1 MKLGRFRL
9 GMRTI
14 KTAIAVMLCI
24 LLFHFL
30 DRGQP
35 LIAALSAVFSLRQ
48 DLTTTLSFG
57 RSRILGNSIGGGTA
71 IFYFLTKQYFHH
83 DFLIELLVLPAL
95 VMFIIVISD
104 GINNN
109 SGIISGI
116 ATMLLITLS
125 VPQGESIIF
134 ALDRVLDTF
143 IGTLI
148 ALMINFVIRPPEI
161 EKEEE
166 IIEDLA
172 VLKQKEADLQAMLHD
187 VQGAISEQEKDKQ

>member
-1 MKLGRFRL
+1 MQFGRFRL

-24 LLFHFL
+24 LLFRFL
-30 DRGQP
+30 NRGQP

-57 RSRILGNSIGGGTA
+57 KSRVLGNSIGGATA
-71 IFYFLTKQYFHH
+71 IIYFFMKQYFHN

-95 VMFIIVISD
+95 VAFIIVLSD

-125 VPQGESIIF
+125 VPQGESFIF

-148 ALMINFVIRPPEI
+148 AIFINFVLRSP
-161 EKEEE
+161 EKEKQAEIKEDLVVLKERETELKTMLEDVQEE
-166 IIEDLA
+166 IS
-172 VLKQKEADLQAMLHD
+172 KQQ
-187 VQGAISEQEKDKQ
+187 EQK

>member
-83 DFLIELLVLPAL
+83 LCTR
-95 VMFIIVISD
+95 
-104 GINNN
+104 
-109 SGIISGI
+109 SGTGYIYWY
-116 ATMLLITLS
+116 
-125 VPQGESIIF
+125 
-134 ALDRVLDTF
+134 LDCFNDQFCDSSTRD
-143 IGTLI
+143 
-148 ALMINFVIRPPEI
+148 
-161 EKEEE
+161 
-166 IIEDLA
+166 
-172 VLKQKEADLQAMLHD
+172 
-187 VQGAISEQEKDKQ
+187 